1 MIDFIIAF
9 FYFADNLGLVKI
21 EQIFTTNLITLL
33 LSRGIYILIYLLN
46 YYKKAE
52 SNERTG
58 LFILSRKEMIYFSI
72 KQISLILFG
81 ILFFPLTVFISVYSL
96 MISGSYI
103 KKWNFRSKERI
114 FKILGFLITFLTPLL
129 SILWFTF
136 IDIDYYSIG
145 AIGISLIVFLQYGL
159 KTAKYSLKQLIDKYA
174 NRRIH
179 KLPQILQYIL
189 LFILIAFP
197 TSFLITT
204 TVYSPP
210 DIITFM
216 VPMRDDVE
224 LATDVYLAPGS
235 FGAPRPVILVRT
247 TYGKSGMGGLYGMLY
262 STQNYHLVVQD
273 CRGTFD
279 SPADEHYMLFIE
291 AYKDGVDTIEWILEQ
306 PWCNGKIASAG
317 ASALGISQYYYAGM
331 NPSGLLA
338 QSLMI
343 ATPDL
348 YKTSIY
354 QGGAFKESI
363 ATQWVMMTAPD
374 NYEYQLDQLI
384 AHPMKDIFYNSTSL
398 FMDIGP
404 TFKNVSVAGI
414 HIGGWYDPF
423 QKGTLDG
430 YIGYDDWG
438 LPSARGKQLLI
449 MGPFTHGF
457 PGEGKQGELFFPT
470 KSVSG
475 YELYLDW
482 EQKLFD
488 YALLDIPFDWEG
500 NRVAYYMMG
509 DVDNASVDANDYRYA
524 KDWPILH
531 TNDTWYFMAN
541 NELNLTGPGIQSY
554 NFTYQFDPRDPVPTL
569 GGTNLV
575 IASGPYDQSSLES
588 RDDVLIFDSPVFTQ
602 PYEIIGNMWAHLY
615 VKSNCTNTDFTV
627 KISDVY
633 PDGRS
638 ILISDGIINAMRRD
652 GFNTTAD
659 PLDSV
664 EYVEVDIDLW
674 ATAYQFNVGHK
685 MRIAISSSNYPR
697 FGVNPNTGE
706 TPKAYSYQYLQRFI
720 ANNSILVG
728 PDYPSYVRLPV
739 PL

>member
-9 FYFADNLGLVKI
+9 FYFADDLGLVKI

-33 LSRGIYILIYLLN
+33 LIRGFYIIVYLLTYN
-46 YYKKAE
+46 KKTERAE
-52 SNERTG
+52 S
-58 LFILSRKEMIYFSI
+58 FIFSKKEMFYFGI
-72 KQISLILFG
+72 KQVSLILFG
-81 ILFFPLTVFISVYSL
+81 ILFFPLTIFISVYTL
-96 MISGSYI
+96 MISGTYL
-103 KKWNFRSKERI
+103 KQWRFKAKERI
-114 FKILGFLITFLTPLL
+114 FKTLGFLITLLTPLL
-129 SILWFTF
+129 SILWFLF
-136 IDIDYYSIG
+136 INIDYYSMA
-145 AIGISLIVFLQYGL
+145 AIGISLLIFLQYGL
-159 KTAKYSLKQLIDKYA
+159 KTAKYSLKELFDKYTK
-174 NRRIH
+174 RRLQ
-179 KLPQILQYIL
+179 KLPHIFQYIL

-197 TSFLITT
+197 TSLLLMTA
-204 TVYSPP
+204 VYSPP
-210 DIITFM
+210 DVITYM
-216 VPMRDDVE
+216 VPMRDDVK
-224 LATDVYLAPGS
+224 LATDVYFAPGS
-235 FGAPRPVILVRT
+235 FGTARPVILVRT
-247 TYGKSGMGGLYGMLY
+247 PYGKSGMGELFGMLY

-273 CRGTFD
+273 IRGTFG
-279 SPADEHYMLFIE
+279 SPTGDKYLLFID
-291 AYKDGVDTIEWILEQ
+291 AYKDGVDTIEWLLEQ

-317 ASALGISQYYYAGM
+317 ASALGINEYYYAGM
-331 NPSGLLA
+331 NPSGLVA

-354 QGGAFKESI
+354 QGGEFKESI
-363 ATQWVMMTAPD
+363 ATQWVMMTSPD

-384 AHPMKDIFYNSTSL
+384 THPMKDIFYNSTSL

-423 QKGTLDG
+423 QQGTLDG
-430 YIGYDDWG
+430 YRGYDDSG
-438 LPSARGKQLLI
+438 LLSARGKQLLI

-457 PGEGKQGELFFPT
+457 PGEGKRGELVFPT

-488 YALLDIPFDWEG
+488 YALLSTPFDWDG
-500 NRVAYYMMG
+500 NRVAYYVMG
-509 DVDNASVDANDYRYA
+509 DINDVSANDYRYA
-524 KDWPILH
+524 KDWPIPY
-531 TNDTWYFMAN
+531 TNDTWYLTAN
-541 NELNLTGPGIQSY
+541 NGLNLTGSGIQSY

-588 RDDVLIFDSPVFTQ
+588 RNDVLIFDSPIFTS
-602 PYEIIGNMWAHLY
+602 PYEVIGNMWAHLY

-638 ILISDGIINAMRRD
+638 MLISDGIINAMRRD
-652 GFNTTAD
+652 GFNKTAKSLID
-659 PLDSV
+659 ED
-664 EYVEVDIDLW
+664 YAEVDIDLW
-674 ATAYQFNVGHK
+674 STAYRFDTGHK

-706 TPKAYSYQYLQRFI
+706 SPRAYSYQYLQRYI

-728 PDYPSYVRLPV
+728 PDYPSYIVLPI
-739 PL
+739 LI

>member
-9 FYFADNLGLVKI
+9 FYFADDLGLVNI
-21 EQIFTTNLITLL
+21 EQILTTNLLFLL
-33 LSRGIYILIYLLN
+33 LSRGFYILVYLIT
-46 YYKKAE
+46 YYNKE
-52 SNERTG
+52 STERMES
-58 LFILSRKEMIYFSI
+58 LIFSKKEMLYFAI
-72 KQISLILFG
+72 KQVSLTLFG
-81 ILFFPLTVFISVYSL
+81 ILFFPLTIFISVYSL
-96 MISGSYI
+96 MISGTYI
-103 KKWNFRSKERI
+103 KNWQFKSKERF

-129 SILWFTF
+129 SVLWFTF
-136 IDIDYYSIG
+136 IALDSYALA

-159 KTAKYSLKQLIDKYA
+159 KTAKYSLKALVKKYK
-174 NRRIH
+174 NRRIQ
-179 KLPQILQYIL
+179 KLPQVFQYIL
-189 LFILIAFP
+189 LIILIAFP

-204 TVYSPP
+204 AVYSPP
-210 DIITFM
+210 EVITYM
-216 VPMRDDVE
+216 VPMRDDVD
-224 LATDVYLAPGS
+224 LATDVYFAPGS
-235 FGAPRPVILVRT
+235 FGSPRPVILVRT
-247 TYGKSGMGGLYGMLY
+247 PYGKSGMGGLYSMLY

-273 CRGTFD
+273 IRGTFD
-279 SPADEHYMLFIE
+279 SPAGDDYMLFVD
-291 AYKDGVDTIEWILEQ
+291 AYRDGVDTIEWILEQ
-306 PWCNGKIASAG
+306 SWCNGKIASAG
-317 ASALGISQYYYAGM
+317 ASALGINQYYYAGM
-331 NPSGLLA
+331 NPNGLLA

-363 ATQWVMMTAPD
+363 ATQWVMMTSPD
-374 NYEYQLDQLI
+374 NYEYQLDQLL

-430 YIGYDDWG
+430 YMGYDDLA
-438 LPSARGKQLLI
+438 LPSAKGKQLLI

-457 PGEGKQGELFFPT
+457 PGEGKQGELVFPT

-475 YELYLDW
+475 YDLYLDW

-488 YALLDIPFDWEG
+488 YALLDKPFPEG

-509 DVDNASVDANDYRYA
+509 DTKNATVDANDYRYA
-524 KDWPILH
+524 NDWPIPH
-531 TNDTWYFMAN
+531 TNDTWYLMAN
-541 NELNLTGPGIQSY
+541 RELNKTGTGLQNLNI
-554 NFTYQFDPRDPVPTL
+554 TYQFDPRNPVPTI

-588 RDDVLIFDSPVFTQ
+588 RDDVLIFDSPTFTQ
-602 PYEIIGNMWAHLY
+602 PYEVIGNMWAHLY

-638 ILISDGIINAMRRD
+638 ILISDGIINAMRRE
-652 GFNTTAD
+652 GFNATAD
-659 PLDSV
+659 PLKDV
-664 EYVEVDIDLW
+664 NYAEVDIDLW
-674 ATAYQFNVGHK
+674 ATAYQFNVGHQ

-706 TPKAYSYQYLQRFI
+706 TPKAYSYQYLQRYI
-720 ANNSILVG
+720 ANNSVLVG
-728 PDYPSYVRLPV
+728 PDYPSYIKLPV
-739 PL
+739 PI